1 MEKVEALSELRAE
14 YADAIIFLEQFPE
27 FPDFDVGK
35 GFIGKNLKFMKGKLK

>member
-1 MEKVEALSELRAE
+1 MENVEALSELWAE

-35 GFIGKNLKFMKGKLK
+35 ALLKKI